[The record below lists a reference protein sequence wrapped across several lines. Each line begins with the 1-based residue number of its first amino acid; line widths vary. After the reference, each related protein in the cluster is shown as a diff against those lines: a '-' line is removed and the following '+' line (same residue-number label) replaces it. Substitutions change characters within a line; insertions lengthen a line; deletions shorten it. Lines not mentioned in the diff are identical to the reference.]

1 MHTTTHPQPSVLT
14 PQLLADL
21 LDPGLTMTE
30 VADRHQIPLL
40 DLPAMVASETFR
52 THAAA
57 LAEAE
62 SIRETA
68 LAPLRRSR
76 ALHVL
81 TALTAREP
89 TSATQAES
97 ARRAATTLLKETPPK
112 AHAHDESPNRG
123 VPGTSALRADHPSP
137 SPSATPAMQSR
148 DSSPPRSRPPS
159 TSSTPSS
166 SNNPCDPSDP
176 SDPDDPAEFL
186 EELRTVL
193 AAIVANVEP
202 NAATPIFAPRPPE

>member
-1 MHTTTHPQPSVLT
+1 MHTTTHPQPSALT
-14 PQLLADL
+14 PRLLADL
-21 LDPGLTMTE
+21 LDPGLSLSDI
-30 VADRHQIPLL
+30 ADRHQIPLL

-68 LAPLRRSR
+68 LAPLRRAR

-81 TALTAREP
+81 TTLTSREP
-89 TSATQAES
+89 TSVTQAES
-97 ARRAATTLLKETPPK
+97 ARRAATTLVKETCPPS
-112 AHAHDESPNRG
+112 E
-123 VPGTSALRADHPSP
+123 
-137 SPSATPAMQSR
+137 TPAMQSR
-148 DSSPPRSRPPS
+148 DSSPSSSRPPS
-159 TSSTPSS
+159 TPSTPS
-166 SNNPCDPSDP
+166 PSTTPSQP
-176 SDPDDPAEFL
+176 SDPDNPEDPAEFL

-202 NAATPIFAPRPPE
+202 NAATPIFAPPDPK

>member
-1 MHTTTHPQPSVLT
+1 MHTTTHLKPSILT

-21 LDPGLTMTE
+21 LDPGLTLSE

-40 DLPAMVASETFR
+40 DLPALVASDTFR
-52 THAAA
+52 AHAAA

-68 LAPLRRSR
+68 LAPLRRAR

-81 TALTAREP
+81 TTLTAREP

-97 ARRAATTLLKETPPK
+97 ARRAATTLLKETCPPS
-112 AHAHDESPNRG
+112 E
-123 VPGTSALRADHPSP
+123 
-137 SPSATPAMQSR
+137 TPAMQSR
-148 DSSPPRSRPPS
+148 DSSPSSSRPPSTPFTPSTPS
-159 TSSTPSS
+159 TSSTPS
-166 SNNPCDPSDP
+166 PSTTPSQP
-176 SDPDDPAEFL
+176 SDPDNLEDPAEFL

-202 NAATPIFAPRPPE
+202 NAATPIFAPPRPE